1 MAGRPPPLAAF
12 GQGPFR
18 GAILPNSN
26 NEEEVW
32 EVPLE
37 IFNKP
42 SIGNRKQLG
51 NNRKAMALF
60 EKPETPKKQ
69 VRVAAN
75 WWAPA
80 APNAANPAAGQP
92 WRVRPNVYLTPQRPI
107 TKKVPKTP
115 RKPTGAERRSRKNRK
130 SRRNTRRLRK

>member
-1 MAGRPPPLAAF
+1 MSGS
-12 GQGPFR
+12 
-18 GAILPNSN
+18 PNSN
-26 NEEEVW
+26 NEEVW
-32 EVPLE
+32 EVNTNMLGPLTPGNKGGKTRAASRSALYL
-37 IFNKP
+37 FNEPK
-42 SIGNRKQLG
+42 
-51 NNRKAMALF
+51 
-60 EKPETPKKQ
+60 TPKKQ

>member
-1 MAGRPPPLAAF
+1 MAGRPPPLAAA

-18 GAILPNSN
+18 GSLPSSN
-26 NEEEVW
+26 NENEEIW
-32 EVPLE
+32 EVNLNMFERPH
-37 IFNKP
+37 P
-42 SIGNRKQLG
+42 GNRKELG

-60 EKPETPKKQ
+60 NKPGTPKKQ

-92 WRVRPNVYLTPQRPI
+92 WRVRPNVYHTPQRPVRKQI
-107 TKKVPKTP
+107 PKTP
-115 RKPTGAERRSRKNRK
+115 KKNNGSRHRK